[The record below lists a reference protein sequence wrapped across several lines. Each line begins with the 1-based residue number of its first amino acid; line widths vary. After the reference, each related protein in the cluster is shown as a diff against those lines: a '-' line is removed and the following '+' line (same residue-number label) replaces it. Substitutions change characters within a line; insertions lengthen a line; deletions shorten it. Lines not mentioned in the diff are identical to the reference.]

1 MAEIGLP
8 KDSATK
14 TRLELGGGRG
24 VGARGPAPNLDARSK
39 DLEKTLEKKLRAK
52 T

>member
-14 TRLELGGGRG
+14 TRLELGGERS
-24 VGARGPAPNLDARSK
+24 VGARGPALNLGARSK